1 MWVGGGSGR
10 PASSSIRTLAYRHV
24 WPGIDVLYTGR
35 DSGLE
40 TSFLIKPGADPR
52 AIEFAYRGATSLE
65 VTPAG
70 RLEVS
75 TPAGVFFEQ
84 RPLAYQRVAGHRI
97 PVRVSFRRSGQRRYG
112 FRLGVYDTGRPVVID
127 PVVLGYAGFLGGSGD
142 DQSFDT
148 AVDGSGNAYMTGTTT
163 SLDFPATPG
172 PFSTPRGQMDAFV
185 GKVDRT
191 GKLVYLDY
199 IGGPGR
205 QDGGRGIAVDGSG
218 NAYIAGTTDSP
229 QASFPVT
236 VGPDLTFNGGEEAFV
251 AKVNRDGT
259 KLLYAGYIGGDDD
272 EGGRD
277 VSVDANGNAYVAGT
291 TSTVDSTF
299 PAKIGPQLTYGGG
312 NHDGFVAKVDPTGTG
327 LVYCSYIGGTGDEDN
342 VRGTAPDS
350 AGNLYIAGHADST
363 EASFPVTVL
372 HRTSPGTAIRTAMSG
387 RSTRAA
393 HAFVYL
399 GYVGGSGREQPRRV
413 AVDSGG
419 HAYIAGSTDS
429 ANFPATVGPDLSRN
443 GNGRDAFV
451 TKVSSDGA
459 SLVYSGFIGGT
470 GDDQIYDLE
479 VDPAGSAYVA
489 GLTTSTQATFP
500 AFGGPDVTYNGGQ
513 DGFIAKVNP
522 AGTGLDYAGYIGGTG
537 AEVAQ
542 GVGVDAA
549 GRAYVSGSTTS
560 TEATFPTLGAPRP
573 LLQRWPQRHLPRA
586 GRADQGRAPPGH
598 PGAVADAGTPFT

>member
-1 MWVGGGSGR
+1 MASAAIQPSTPLRQPLSFVENRGQTDRRFAYYADWGGSSLFFTTRGVTLALDGWAVEQAFVGARAEAEPHASR
-10 PASSSIRTLAYRHV
+10 PAAGRVNSFVGRRGEWQTGLELYRTLAYRHV

-112 FRLGVYDTGRPVVID
+112 FRLGVHDTGRPVVID

-236 VGPDLTFNGGEEAFV
+236 VGPDVTFNGGEEAFV

-299 PAKIGPQLTYGGG
+299 PAKVGPQLTYGGG

-342 VRGTAPDS
+342 VRERLPTPRATCTSPVMP
-350 AGNLYIAGHADST
+350 T
-363 EASFPVTVL
+363 RPRRASRSPWD
-372 HRTSPGTAIRTAMSG
+372 RTSPGTAIRTAMSG

-393 HAFVYL
+393 L
-399 GYVGGSGREQPRRV
+399 RSC
-413 AVDSGG
+413 
-419 HAYIAGSTDS
+419 TS
-429 ANFPATVGPDLSRN
+429 AMWA
-443 GNGRDAFV
+443 A
-451 TKVSSDGA
+451 
-459 SLVYSGFIGGT
+459 
-470 GDDQIYDLE
+470 
-479 VDPAGSAYVA
+479 PAGSSLV
-489 GLTTSTQATFP
+489 
-500 AFGGPDVTYNGGQ
+500 V
-513 DGFIAKVNP
+513 
-522 AGTGLDYAGYIGGTG
+522 
-537 AEVAQ
+537 
-542 GVGVDAA
+542 
-549 GRAYVSGSTTS
+549 
-560 TEATFPTLGAPRP
+560 
-573 LLQRWPQRHLPRA
+573 
-586 GRADQGRAPPGH
+586 
-598 PGAVADAGTPFT
+598 